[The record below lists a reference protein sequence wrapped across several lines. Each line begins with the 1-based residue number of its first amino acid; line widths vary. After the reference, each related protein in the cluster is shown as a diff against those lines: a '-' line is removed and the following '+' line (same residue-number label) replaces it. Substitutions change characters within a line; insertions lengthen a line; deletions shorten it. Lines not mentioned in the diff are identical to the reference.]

1 MKKIRIAFSGIGA
14 VGGYY
19 GGKMAAKYDGSDSVE
34 IIFIAR
40 GENKEQIE
48 KNGLIIKGGSEEI
61 KCIPAMIVENTFGV
75 GAVDYLF
82 CCTKGYDLKS
92 NIEQLKPIIQSG
104 TVLIPLLN
112 GADISESIQTLLP
125 EQEIW
130 KGCVYIGARLI
141 SPGYVHKF
149 SEKEQLFF
157 GSKNGDR
164 ERQMTLLRL
173 LIDAGINAI
182 VPEDMDER
190 VWKKFIMIST
200 AATITSYYDLP
211 IGEAI
216 RLHYDEF
223 LALGN
228 EAASI
233 AATKGIILPED
244 IAVSSIEAQKMMP
257 EGSTTSMHADFKK
270 GGRTELE
277 SLTGYI
283 VRSAKELGIDTPYYN
298 RMYDKL
304 NVI

>member
-40 GENKEQIE
+40 GRNREQIE
-48 KNGLIIKGGSEEI
+48 KNGLIIKSGSEEI
-61 KCIPAMIVENTFGV
+61 KCIPVMTDENAFEI

-82 CCTKGYDLKS
+82 CCTKSYDLKS
-92 NIEQLKPIIQSG
+92 NIEQLKPIIHPD
-104 TVLIPLLN
+104 TVLVPLLN
-112 GADISESIQTLLP
+112 GADISEYIQTLLP
-125 EQEIW
+125 EQEVW

-164 ERQMTLLRL
+164 ERQVILLRL
-173 LIDAGINAI
+173 LTEAGINAF
-182 VPEDMDER
+182 VPEDIDER
-190 VWKKFIMIST
+190 IWKKFIMIST

-211 IGEAI
+211 IGEII

-228 EAASI
+228 EAASV
-233 AATKGIILPED
+233 AAAKGIILPED
-244 IAVSSIEAQKMMP
+244 IAVSSVEAQKMMP

-270 GGRTELE
+270 GGQTELE

-283 VRSAKELGIDTPYYN
+283 VRSAKESGIETPYYN

-304 NVI
+304 KAI